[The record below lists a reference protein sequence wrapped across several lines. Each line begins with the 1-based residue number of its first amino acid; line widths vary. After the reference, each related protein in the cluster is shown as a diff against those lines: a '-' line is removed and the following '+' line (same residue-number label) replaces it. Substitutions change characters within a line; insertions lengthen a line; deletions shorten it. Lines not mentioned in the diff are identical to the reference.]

1 MNQEALRRVA
11 GRVGARSPGQDGG
24 RFGGRGMLEY
34 RFTCAGTPVQGGSKK
49 AFLVRKA
56 GVVVRAALTDD
67 AGKPNRAWMAV
78 VRDAA
83 EQAMQGRPPTVE
95 AVVVRL
101 VFRFIRPASHFGSGR
116 NSAVLK
122 PSAPVFHCQTPDVDK
137 LVRLALDAC
146 TGVVW
151 RDDKQV
157 VCPYPWRVW
166 APTAGLDMAVLPL
179 VQAFRPL
186 EPMVV
191 ARWLF
196 GGGLPVD
203 WGVGSGRKEGAPPVG
218 SGDLFG
224 LCSRGYVGNSE
235 DGDRMRQQ
243 ATAHSTGRIA
253 AQAS

>member
-1 MNQEALRRVA
+1 MI
-11 GRVGARSPGQDGG
+11 
-24 RFGGRGMLEY
+24 EY
-34 RFTCAGTPVQGGSKK
+34 KFSCAGTPVQGGSKK

-56 GVVVRAALTDD
+56 GVVVRAAVTDD

-83 EQAMQGRPPTVE
+83 ERAMEGRDPTAEPV
-95 AVVVRL
+95 AVRL
-101 VFRFIRPASHFGSGR
+101 VFRFIRPSSHFGSGR
-116 NSAVLK
+116 NAAVLK
-122 PSAPVFHCQTPDVDK
+122 PSAPVFHAQTPDVDK

-166 APTAGLDMAVLPL
+166 APTAGLDVAVLPL
-179 VQAFRPL
+179 VQAFRTL

-196 GGGLPVD
+196 GSGLPGD
-203 WGVGSGRKEGAPPVG
+203 WGVGSGRKEGGPPVVP
-218 SGDLFG
+218 GDLFG
-224 LCSRGYVGNSE
+224 ACSRGYVGNSE
-235 DGDRMRQQ
+235 DGDRMRQEATSQ
-243 ATAHSTGRIA
+243 ATSQSG
-253 AQAS
+253 AQVS